1 MVSSPAIVARAWL
14 SLREQLSDKHDNEDE
29 LYLRQYTATNQQ
41 PHQQRGNVE

>member
-14 SLREQLSDKHDNEDE
+14 SLREALSDKHDNEDE
-29 LYLRQYTATNQQ
+29 LYLRQYTANHQQ